1 MKRFL
6 LFIVA
11 VLTAMASMA
20 QLHVKGKVIES
31 DSQEPVAQTTVKL
44 LKTDSTLAAG
54 VLTNLNGQF
63 SVKAP
68 KAGTFI
74 IQVTCVGFKAYTKR
88 VSVQADKDVA
98 LGTIALEPDAIMLKG
113 ATVTGRATKVTVKED
128 TFVYNAA
135 AYRTPEGS
143 VVEELVRRLPGAE
156 VSDDGTIKINGKQVK
171 KILVDGK
178 EFMTGDTKTAMK
190 NLPTNIINNIKA
202 YDQQSDMARISGIQD
217 GEEETVLDFG
227 IKPGMN
233 KGVMVNVDVAA
244 GTKDRYSGRIFG
256 GVMKDDFKVFLMT
269 NANNTNDMGFPGGGG
284 GGRFG
289 GGRQGLNSSKMTG
302 LNLNY
307 EKKDKLTIDGSVRW
321 NHSDGDNFSKNN
333 SESFFSGTT
342 SSFSNSVNQSF
353 SRANQW
359 NGQMRLEWQPDSMT
373 NIMFRP
379 NFSYSKNDGTS
390 FNNSATFDKNPYDY
404 ADDPLK
410 EINEII
416 KKTIGKDYPY
426 RTDTDYPYG
435 IVKNYN
441 ADNGVSYSDNTN
453 LRGMLQFNRRLNN
466 RGRNITIQFNAN
478 YGKGT
483 SKSMSNNFTELY
495 QMDSLETS
503 TQKFIHMDSTYQT
516 NRYNLTPQDNWGY
529 SVRVNYSEPIA
540 RQVYLQFGY
549 RYQYSYTKSDR
560 KTYSLFGV
568 DFSDI
573 YPTYRNFD
581 TYLNQLVYPLET
593 YEDQTLS
600 RYSNY
605 KNYTHTAE
613 VMLRVVRPAY
623 NLNIGFQVIPQKS
636 HFIQD
641 YTSRV
646 NGETVRLRADTTRT
660 VTNFTPTL
668 DFRWKQSKTGQ
679 LRFTY
684 RGNTSQPSISDLLD
698 VYDDSNPLR
707 ITRGNPGLKP
717 SFTQSF
723 NLFYNDYF
731 QKHQQ
736 AIMTF
741 VNFSTT
747 SNSVS
752 NMTTYN
758 EATGG
763 TITRPENINGNWNAN
778 LGFMFNTALDSA
790 AFFNINTFTNLGYN
804 HNVGYVSVSALADSE
819 KSVTK
824 ALSVGE
830 RIAGS
835 YRNEWFE
842 FELNGSLNYTHRR
855 SELQPN
861 NNLDTWQFSYG
872 AMTGITAPWGTQ
884 LTTNI
889 NMQSRR
895 GYSDASMNTNELI
908 WNAQLSQ
915 SFLRGNALTLSLQ
928 FYDILHQQST
938 ISSILNATQRSDTE
952 YNAITNYAMLHV
964 IYRLNLFG
972 GGGQG
977 GFFGGGRGGRGGRGQ
992 GGPGGPGGF
1001 GGGRGGGFGGGGFG
1015 GGGRGGRF

>member
-6 LFIVA
+6 LFFVA
-11 VLTAMASMA
+11 VLTALTSMA
-20 QLHVKGKVIES
+20 QLQVKGKVIES
-31 DSQEPVAQTTVKL
+31 DSREPIAQTTVKL

-54 VLTNLNGQF
+54 VLTKLDGQF

-68 KAGTFI
+68 KAGTYI
-74 IQVTCVGFKAYTKR
+74 VQVTCVGFKAYTKR
-88 VSVQADKDVA
+88 INVQANKDVQ
-98 LGTIALEPDAIMLKG
+98 LGTIAMDPDAIMLKG
-113 ATVTGRATKVTVKED
+113 AVVTGQAAKVTVKED

-135 AYRTPEGS
+135 AFRTPEGS

-190 NLPTNIINNIKA
+190 NLPTNIINRIKA
-202 YDQQSDMARISGIQD
+202 YDQQSDMSRISGIQD

-233 KGVMVNVDVAA
+233 KGVMVNADLAA
-244 GTKDRYSGRIFG
+244 GTKHRYAGRIFG

-289 GGRQGLNSSKMTG
+289 GGRQGLNSMKMTG

-307 EKKDKLTIDGSVRW
+307 DNGDKLKIDGSVRW
-321 NHSDGDNFSKNN
+321 NHNDGDTFSKT
-333 SESFFSGTT
+333 SSQSFFSGTT
-342 SSFSNSVNQSF
+342 SSFSNSLSQSF
-353 SRANQW
+353 SRGNQW
-359 NGQMRLEWQPDSMT
+359 NGQMRLEWKPDSMT

-379 NFSYSKNDGTS
+379 SFSYSTSDGESTS
-390 FNNSATFDKNPYDY
+390 TSATFDQNPYDY
-404 ADDPLK
+404 TNDPLRDVY
-410 EINEII
+410 EIAQ
-416 KKTIGKDYPY
+416 K
-426 RTDTDYPYG
+426 YG

-441 ADNGVSYSDNTN
+441 ANNGISYSDSKS
-453 LRGMLQFNRRLNN
+453 LRGMLQFNRRLSSN
-466 RGRNITIQFNAN
+466 GRNITLQLNAN
-478 YGKGT
+478 WGEGT
-483 SKSMSNNFTELY
+483 SKSMSNNTVNYFQLVDPVTL
-495 QMDSLETS
+495 LV
-503 TQKFIHMDSTYQT
+503 KDSTYQT
-516 NRYNLTPQDNWGY
+516 NRYNYAPQDNWGY
-529 SVRVNYSEPIA
+529 SVRLNYSEPIA

-549 RYQYSYTKSDR
+549 RYQYSYTKNDR
-560 KTYSLFGV
+560 KTYSLFDV
-568 DFSDI
+568 DYSDI
-573 YPTYRNFD
+573 VPVYRNFD
-581 TYLNQLVYPLET
+581 AYLARLAKPLPY
-593 YEDQTLS
+593 YEDSLLS
-600 RYSNY
+600 KKSVY

-613 VMLRVVRPAY
+613 VMLRVVRPSY
-623 NLNIGFQVIPQKS
+623 NLNIGFQVIPQSSNFTYK
-636 HFIQD
+636 
-641 YTSRV
+641 YMGT
-646 NGETVRLRADTTRT
+646 DTIVKRS
-660 VTNFTPTL
+660 VTNFSPTL

-684 RGNTSQPSISDLLD
+684 RANTSQPSMTDLLD
-698 VYDDSNPLR
+698 IEDNSNPLR

-717 SFTQSF
+717 SFTQNF

-752 NMTTYN
+752 NMTTYD
-758 EATGG
+758 EKTGG
-763 TITRPENINGNWNAN
+763 TVTRPENINGNWNGN
-778 LGFMFNTALDSA
+778 VGFMFNTALDSA
-790 AFFNINTFTNLGYN
+790 AFFNVNTMTNLGYT
-804 HNVGYVSVSALADSE
+804 HSVGYVSVNNLADSE

-824 ALSVGE
+824 SLTIGE

-842 FELNGSLNYTHRR
+842 FELNGSLNYNRSR
-855 SELQPN
+855 SELQPSL
-861 NNLDTWQFSYG
+861 NLDTWQFSYG
-872 AMTGITAPWGTQ
+872 AMTGVTASWGTQ
-884 LTTNI
+884 FTTNL

-908 WNAQLSQ
+908 WNAQVSQ
-915 SFLRGNALTLSLQ
+915 SFLRGNALTVSLQ
-928 FYDILHQQST
+928 FYDILKQQST
-938 ISSILNATQRSDTE
+938 VSRVINAMQRSDTE
-952 YNAITNYAMLHV
+952 YNAITSYAMVHV

-972 GGGQG
+972 GGQG
-977 GFFGGGRGGRGGRGQ
+977 GFGFGGGRGGRGGRGE
-992 GGPGGPGGF
+992 GPGGF
-1001 GGGRGGGFGGGGFG
+1001 GGGRGGNRGGGFGGGFG